1 MTIGQTIAAERR
13 KLGLSQEQL
22 GEKMG
27 VTRQSISK
35 WETNRSVPD
44 LDKLVKLS
52 GVFGVTL
59 DELVLGERPAPA
71 PAPYFSRSARYSSS
85 VIGDGRLWPVRS

>member
-52 GVFGVTL
+52 GVFGRA
-59 DELVLGERPAPA
+59 GKAHRPEPA
-71 PAPYFSRSARYSSS
+71 LPDAGGAAA
-85 VIGDGRLWPVRS
+85 GH